1 MKMFHQNQ
9 HTPAGQKEMPGPSP
23 AGSPIA
29 LGLDVT
35 LTDHVAGYHATAAQV
50 TTPTYYIFII

>member
-9 HTPAGQKEMPGPSP
+9 HTPAWQEEMPGPSP
-23 AGSPIA
+23 AGSPTA

-35 LTDHVAGYHATAAQV
+35 LTDFVAEYHAIAAQV
-50 TTPTYYIFII
+50 TTPTYYILIV

>member
-1 MKMFHQNQ
+1 
-9 HTPAGQKEMPGPSP
+9 MPGPSP